1 MSRDGYVFAI
11 VVLAVALFTAYDLG
25 YTHASERQTPQ
36 CAQQPKRL
44 TT

>member
-1 MSRDGYVFAI
+1 MSRDGYVFVI
-11 VVLAVALFTAYDLG
+11 VVLTVALFKAYDLG